1 MHPPEERTDC
11 RLAILGSSTSESI
24 SKEESYSVDWV
35 TNSEH
40 QGEIGVQLHN
50 RGKEEYV
57 QKTGDPLKYLLL
69 LPGPVIKV
77 NGKLQQPNQGQTTN
91 GPEPSRMNQPT
102 R

>member
-1 MHPPEERTDC
+1 MTLRFASPEILVPERRMHPPEERTDC

-57 QKTGDPLKYLLL
+57 
-69 LPGPVIKV
+69 
-77 NGKLQQPNQGQTTN
+77 
-91 GPEPSRMNQPT
+91 
-102 R
+102 